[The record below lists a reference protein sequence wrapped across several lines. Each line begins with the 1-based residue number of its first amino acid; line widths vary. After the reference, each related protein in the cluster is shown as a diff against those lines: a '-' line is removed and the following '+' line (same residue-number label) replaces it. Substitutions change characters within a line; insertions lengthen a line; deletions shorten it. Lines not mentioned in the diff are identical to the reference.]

1 MAVEVSEEGAHVMW
15 WVTLDPQS
23 PHDAHS
29 VFASAS
35 VFRISQDFRPFPS
48 SFWETSA
55 FPNKSCSSF
64 MTSSWNFWPLL
75 FQVFFWIPAIFFFSC
90 YFWFI
95 KLFIHPFNQLS
106 IVWSIHSC
114 IHLSIYLSICHPA
127 SIHPPT
133 HPSIHPFIHSYIYS
147 PIQQVFIE
155 HLLCGGPL
163 QNTRDKMGRKYIH
176 MASALMQF
184 MIWQIAGAWCV
195 RVSVCVY
202 WRQRY

>member
-1 MAVEVSEEGAHVMW
+1 MPTVS
-15 WVTLDPQS
+15 LPQPRSLGSLKTSDIS
-23 PHDAHS
+23 PVVS
-29 VFASAS
+29 G
-35 VFRISQDFRPFPS
+35 RPQPFPINPVLHL
-48 SFWETSA
+48 WPLPETSDLCY
-55 FPNKSCSSF
+55 SRSF
-64 MTSSWNFWPLL
+64 SGSLL
-75 FQVFFWIPAIFFFSC
+75 FFFSC

-106 IVWSIHSC
+106 IVWFIHSC

-195 RVSVCVY
+195 HVSVCVY
-202 WRQRY
+202 WRQIEVLI